1 MSTFPPVEDAL
12 RRFFEKGNYVIH
24 VFSERWHRGAN
35 RRTILILIIG
45 GALFA
50 YLYLSFIRP
59 PDNFPVGELI
69 AVPSGEA
76 LSTIAS
82 QLQAAG
88 VVRDARALR
97 LLITITGDQYKV
109 RAGDYLFKEP
119 RDVFSIARALVLGAY
134 GLEPERFRVPEGA
147 TVMEIGEIFET
158 RLQRFNADSFFAQA
172 EDMEGFLFPDTY
184 FFLPNASEATVIEA
198 MRQNFDTHIAPLQP
212 QIASSTLSLKEIV
225 ILASILEREAYNTH
239 DRRMIAGV
247 LYNRLEKDMALQVD
261 ATFAYTI
268 GKGTFQLTKAD
279 LKSDSPYNTYVHK
292 GLPPGAIG
300 NPSLDSLQAALDPID
315 NDFIFFLAD
324 HRGVTHF
331 CKTYA
336 CQLANKAKYF

>member
-1 MSTFPPVEDAL
+1 MSTFPPVEDLL
-12 RRFFEKGNYVIH
+12 RRFFDTGNH
-24 VFSERWHRGAN
+24 LLDLFSERWHRGAN
-35 RRTILILIIG
+35 RRTIIILIVG
-45 GALFA
+45 GALSA

-59 PDNFPVGELI
+59 PDAFPVGELV
-69 AVPSGEA
+69 AVPSGESLA
-76 LSTIAS
+76 MISDELER
-82 QLQAAG
+82 AG

-97 LLITITGDQYKV
+97 LIIMLTGDQYHV

-119 RDVFSIARALVLGAY
+119 RDVFSVARALVLGAY
-134 GLEPERFRVPEGA
+134 GLEPERFRIPEGA
-147 TVMEIGEIFET
+147 TVEEIGDIYGT
-158 RLQRFNADSFFAQA
+158 RLLRFNAESFRTQA
-172 EDMEGFLFPDTY
+172 ADMEGFLFPDTY
-184 FFLPNASEATVIEA
+184 FFLPNASEATVIAA

-212 QIASSTLSLKEIV
+212 RIASSTLSLKEIV

-247 LYNRLEKDMALQVD
+247 LYNRLEKDMPLQVD

-268 GKGTFQLTKAD
+268 GKGTFQLTRAD

-300 NPSLDSLQAALDPID
+300 NPSLDSLEAAINPID
-315 NDFIFFLAD
+315 NDYIFFLAD
-324 HRGVTHF
+324 HSGVTHF

-336 CQLANKAKYF
+336 CQLANKARYF